1 MSGPRSLRRNWRTRF
16 TKLFSKKNYINNV
29 SFLLLAIVSFL
40 FIVKYASRGA
50 AFPVLFGGLFLVL
63 FYFMVSSIVKID
75 FQNHKFF
82 NTRTY
87 LLACVFL
94 CIGLIIALRFITP
107 ETRGGRYIA
116 LNGWL
121 DNLKYGF
128 YPYDSKANPSG
139 FPFLFALAL
148 PFYIIGDAGYLAV
161 FGIILFLS
169 VLRNAS
175 SSLKELY
182 TRFFIF
188 LVLPVV
194 YYEFVVRSELFTNM
208 TLVIALIAIAL
219 KKVNPEKADFNF
231 VALAFLFGLFLST
244 RLIVFPVYFL
254 FLLYFFRYDIS
265 KGILFV
271 TISLSAFVLTLL
283 PFVIWNQEYFWKNGP
298 FAIQFSY
305 LPLWFVITAPFI
317 LAYIGWMIRD
327 AQELMFASGVTVF
340 ALVTA
345 SLAVKSFE
353 CGLYACI
360 VNSCFDISY
369 FALAAPFL
377 ILSISDYKVDRYLGK
392 ILG

>member
-1 MSGPRSLRRNWRTRF
+1 MKGPRCLKKNWRTRH
-16 TKLFSKKNYINNV
+16 TKLFSRKNYINNI

-40 FIVKYASRGA
+40 FIVKYASRGM

-75 FQNHKFF
+75 FKNHKFF

-107 ETRGGRYIA
+107 ETRAGRHIA

-169 VLRNAS
+169 ILRNAS

-182 TRFFIF
+182 ARFFIF

-208 TLVIALIAIAL
+208 TLIIALIAIAL
-219 KKVNPEKADFNF
+219 KKINPEKADFNF
-231 VALAFLFGLFLST
+231 VSIAFLFGLFLST
-244 RLIVFPVYFL
+244 RLIVFPVYLL
-254 FLLYFFRYDIS
+254 FLLYFFRRDIF
-265 KGILFV
+265 KGIIFV
-271 TISLSAFVLTLL
+271 TISFSAFILTLL
-283 PFVIWNQEYFWKNGP
+283 PFVIWNQEYFWRNGP

-305 LPLWFVITAPFI
+305 LPLWLVIIAPFI

-327 AQELMFASGVTVF
+327 AQELMFASGATVF
-340 ALVTA
+340 TLVTA
-345 SLAVKSFE
+345 SLAVKSVE

-369 FALAAPFL
+369 FALATPFL